1 MCANWWSLM
10 CSRTTV
16 GVAISPIRVV
26 TDGLLAWTTSI
37 SCNAFGIFASGS
49 ATRRIEGVLDVCG
62 LGLRA
67 WMSAESV
74 GVYEGIYRSEKYRS
88 TLPSD
93 RIGPIAWRGREQKTD
108 VGHHQMRDCSGTFN
122 VRSLSITGLPTRS

>member
-1 MCANWWSLM
+1 M
-10 CSRTTV
+10 CSRMTV

-37 SCNAFGIFASGS
+37 SCNAFGILASGS
-49 ATRRIEGVLDVCG
+49 ATRSIEGLLDVHV
-62 LGLRA
+62 LGLQA

-74 GVYEGIYRSEKYRS
+74 GVYEGIYRLEKYRL

-93 RIGPIAWRGREQKTD
+93 
-108 VGHHQMRDCSGTFN
+108 
-122 VRSLSITGLPTRS
+122 